1 MANPIYLTN
10 QFHYSHAQPESLYA
24 SISIGASGAPTIVS
38 GTGMGISSVTRT
50 SAGHY
55 SIALSHAYQGL
66 LGVRHV
72 INSGGSAPASPSLYV
87 QTNSVK
93 VSTAPLV
100 AVVFNAAGTPT
111 DPASGEII
119 MLEVVLQ
126 KSSVRY

>member
-38 GTGMGISSVTRT
+38 GTGMGIVSVTRT
-50 SAGHY
+50 AAGSY
-55 SIALSHAYQGL
+55 SIALSHPYQAL
-66 LGVRHV
+66 LAVRATF
-72 INSGGSAPASPSLYV
+72 NSGSSAPAAPSVYIH
-87 QTNSVK
+87 TDSVK
-93 VSTAPLV
+93 SSSAPLV
-100 AVVFNAAGTPT
+100 AIVTNAAGTPT

-119 MLEVVLQ
+119 LLEVLLQ